1 MFIAYQVRWQKVAK
15 GGDFV
20 GGLRKDVDMNRIY
33 LQIFDRV
40 KNVFPS
46 DRHELRRAAINFQSI
61 ERQYFDWKSELDLP
75 KSYPSTELDLC
86 YAAISTACQHFEA
99 SFVTANSLRVLLE
112 DKQTNHISALCILL
126 RQTFEATLT
135 ANWLCSEPDFRII
148 AQRGYQI
155 TLRDLHNQYGFAN
168 QLSNH
173 EPTNFNYKKINR
185 EALLAMKTQ
194 LLLIGNKLE
203 FSGKLAQEINTPMV
217 AKMFKNAYIGGQQ
230 LNLTWA
236 YTLLSSVAHGTW
248 LGFYPSEKELAYL
261 VNLKDKCASE
271 SLNMLKA
278 RASKLEALRSQ

>member
-1 MFIAYQVRWQKVAK
+1 
-15 GGDFV
+15 
-20 GGLRKDVDMNRIY
+20 MNRIY
-33 LQIFDRV
+33 LEIFDRV

-46 DRHELRRAAINFQSI
+46 DRHELRRAAINYQSI
-61 ERQYFDWKSELDLP
+61 ERQYFDWKTELDLP
-75 KSYPSTELDLC
+75 KSYPSAELNLC

-99 SFVTANSLRVLLE
+99 SFVTANSFRYMLE
-112 DKQTNHISALCILL
+112 DKQTNHLSALCILL

-135 ANWLCSEPDFRII
+135 ANWLIAETDFRTIS
-148 AQRGYQI
+148 QRGYQI
-155 TLRDLHNQYGFAN
+155 TLRDIHNQYGFAN

-185 EALLAMKTQ
+185 EKLLEMKTK
-194 LLLIGNKLE
+194 LLLVGNKLE

-248 LGFYPSEKELAYL
+248 LGFYPSEKELTYL
-261 VNLKDKCASE
+261 INLKDTCTRE
-271 SLNMLKA
+271 SLNMIKA
-278 RASKLEALRSQ
+278 RVSKLLEITSQ